1 MDAGVYVRTVG
12 ENKIY
17 VTVYVDDLLINGAE
31 SYIEMILAELRRKFK
46 IKDLGTVKDLL
57 GIGLV
62 HAR

>member
-1 MDAGVYVRTVG
+1 MG